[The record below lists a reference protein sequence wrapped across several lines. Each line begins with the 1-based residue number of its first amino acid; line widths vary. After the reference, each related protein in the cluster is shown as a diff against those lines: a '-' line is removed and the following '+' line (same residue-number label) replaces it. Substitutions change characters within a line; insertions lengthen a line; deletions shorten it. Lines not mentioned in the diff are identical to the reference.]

1 MHCIECGKE
10 IDTSDVGANEWHHER
25 GCCSSECLMAWEH
38 YRIGELCQQYPLMDD
53 IIGQRDLGRVL
64 DFLTVMLNSRVTIDN
79 EPSWTISVDTV
90 WLSPDW
96 GWFESD
102 IGGIFDTVLGF
113 SISGDEN
120 IGLRHGWFTASGTDP
135 FDVALVLI
143 ADVTRWRRG
152 CIEACDAWV
161 LDHADEVELCAVCAF
176 AHDQL
181 SVDALDALHEWIGV
195 VKLHAVKS

>member
-10 IDTSDVGANEWHHER
+10 IDTSGVGANEWHQER
-25 GCCSSECLMAWEH
+25 GCCSSECLAAWEH
-38 YRIGELCQQYPLMDD
+38 YRIGELCRQYPLMDD

-113 SISGDEN
+113 SISDDEN
-120 IGLRHGWFTASGTDP
+120 IGLRHGWFTGSSEISGNP
-135 FDVALVLI
+135 APRS
-143 ADVTRWRRG
+143 TRNR
-152 CIEACDAWV
+152 
-161 LDHADEVELCAVCAF
+161 
-176 AHDQL
+176 
-181 SVDALDALHEWIGV
+181 
-195 VKLHAVKS
+195 

>member
-1 MHCIECGKE
+1 
-10 IDTSDVGANEWHHER
+10 
-25 GCCSSECLMAWEH
+25 MAWEH
-38 YRIGELCQQYPLMDD
+38 YRIGELCRQYPLMDD

-79 EPSWTISVDTV
+79 ELSWTISVDTV

-113 SISGDEN
+113 SITDDEN
-120 IGLRHGWFTASGTDP
+120 IGLRHASFSASGTDP
-135 FDVALVLI
+135 FDAALVLI

-161 LDHADEVELCAVCAF
+161 LDHVAEIDMRASDAV
-176 AHDQL
+176 AHNR
-181 SVDALDALHEWIGV
+181 VTIDALDELREWIQVLQWSAGWERPWV
-195 VKLHAVKS
+195 